1 MHIVQC
7 VYCQKKFDRD
17 KEKFQVVSNRRY
29 AHIGCNKPIITQDT
43 VGAGTIKTYAGQ
55 LLRGT
60 ANFSLIAKQTKD
72 FVARGLSHY
81 GIYMTLKYWYEVKN
95 NPIEKAKGGIG
106 IVPYVYDEAKEYWSK
121 NKSIEDIRVPKIE
134 VEHVVIKRKP
144 KKDLL
149 KLLLGEET
157 EE

>member
-43 VGAGTIKTYAGQ
+43 VSAGTIKTYAGQ

-72 FVARGLSHY
+72 FVARGLTY
-81 GIYMTLKYWYEVKN
+81 NGIFYTLKYWYEIKN
-95 NPIEKAKGGIG
+95 NSIEKAKGGIG
-106 IVPYVYDEAKEYWSK
+106 IVPYVYDEAKKYWED
-121 NKSIEDIRVPKIE
+121 NKPMDDIKVPKIE

-144 KKDLL
+144 RK
-149 KLLLGEET
+149 KLLIET